1 MASERFDQLKTLFNQ
16 ALDLAPER
24 RDAWLRDATTDA
36 DLRRE
41 LERLLLAHDTA
52 GTFLESPPPM
62 ALPERIGPY
71 DIERE
76 LGRGGM
82 GIVYLAHDSRLNRRV
97 ALKALPPLAPGDT
110 ARRDRL
116 RREAR
121 AAARLSHPGIA
132 AVYALEEFEGDLYLA
147 SAFAGERTLR
157 DVLRGGPLAPQRAVR
172 IAGQIARALEA
183 AHAAGIVHRDLKPEN
198 IVLADEG
205 DDRITLVDFGIAQA
219 AGAADPGPLSGTPGY
234 LAPEQLA
241 GAAADG
247 RSDIYALGVILGEM
261 LLGHHP
267 LARDEGAIPEPLRA
281 IVSRCL
287 ASEPRARYQT
297 TAAFLAALDG
307 DRAAGGRAYAWW
319 AFHQGAAV
327 AIYAL
332 MLIPL
337 WSARGLIGGAPGRM
351 IFLTALAACV
361 VSSALRLHRWFASRW
376 YVEDFP
382 RVRRRSTTPL
392 LVGDAAF
399 AAATLASGLALDA
412 AAEPLAILLVSVSAG
427 TAVSFLLIE
436 PATTRAA
443 FRVARIMD

>member
-1 MASERFDQLKTLFNQ
+1 MASERFAQLKTLFNR
-16 ALDLAPER
+16 ALDVAPER
-24 RDAWLRDATTDA
+24 RGAWLLEATTDA

-41 LERLLLAHDTA
+41 LERLLHAHDTA
-52 GTFLESPPPM
+52 GGFLESPPPM
-62 ALPERIGPY
+62 ALPDRIGPY

-82 GIVYLAHDSRLNRRV
+82 GIVYLAHDGRLNRRV
-97 ALKALPPLAPGDT
+97 ALKALPPLSPGDT
-110 ARRDRL
+110 AGRDRL
-116 RREAR
+116 QREAR
-121 AAARLSHPGIA
+121 AAAQLSHPGIA
-132 AVYALEEFEGDLYLA
+132 TVYALEEFEGELYLA

-157 DVLRGGPLAPQRAVR
+157 DGLRSGPLAPQRAVR
-172 IAGQIARALEA
+172 IAAQIARALEA

-198 IVLADEG
+198 IVLADDG

-219 AGAADPGPLSGTPGY
+219 AGAADPGPLAGTPGY

-241 GAAADG
+241 GASADA
-247 RSDIYALGVILGEM
+247 RSDLYALGVILGEM

-267 LARDEGAIPEPLRA
+267 LARDGGALPAPLQA
-281 IVSRCL
+281 VVSRCM
-287 ASEPRARYQT
+287 ASEPRTRYQT
-297 TAAFLAALDG
+297 ASAFLAALEG
-307 DRAAGGRAYAWW
+307 DRVAGGRAYTWW

-327 AIYAL
+327 VVYAL

-337 WSARGLIGGAPGRM
+337 WSARGLIGGGPARM
-351 IFLTALAACV
+351 IFLIALAACV

-376 YVEDFP
+376 YVNDFQ

-392 LVGDAAF
+392 LVGDAAY
-399 AAATLASGLALDA
+399 AAAMLAAGLALDA
-412 AAEPLAILLVSVSAG
+412 AAEPLAVLLVSVSAG
-427 TAVSFLLIE
+427 IAVSFLLIE